1 MINIDL
7 TPICSKCK
15 SNDIQILCVKCG
27 NIDEYNKTGLID
39 SRTSEDITDELDNQG
54 KVFISYKIE
63 DTYIHDTKYGT
74 KKLNQWICIKDYL
87 KEIIKEELK
96 VEKE

>member
-1 MINIDL
+1 MKEKLEFYQSPESKKEQLHYDRQKALHDNI
-7 TPICSKCK
+7 P
-15 SNDIQILCVKCG
+15 
-27 NIDEYNKTGLID
+27 
-39 SRTSEDITDELDNQG
+39 DELDNQG

-74 KKLNQWICIKDYL
+74 KKLNHWICIKDYL